1 MTDERKPSE
10 PRELPELPAAAVAPK
25 SSTSLQ
31 LVWLVPL
38 VAVIIGGWLAVKSI
52 LERGPTITIS
62 FKNAEGIEAGKTKVT
77 FKDVQIGQVSA
88 VRLSPDLKEVVV
100 TAQMVKD
107 FAPHLLQ
114 DTQFWLVRPRIS
126 GGNVSGLGTLV
137 SGAYIAVNVGKSTE
151 ERRDFTALETPPVVD
166 LDTPGRVFS
175 LHGATAG
182 SLSVGSPV
190 FYRQMQAGQ
199 VMAFQLDP
207 DGKGVTFKIFINQ
220 DYLKYVT
227 ANTRFWN
234 ESGIDVTAD
243 ANGIKLDVGSL
254 VSILIG
260 GIEFET
266 PALDLSAAAHPQ
278 ANDYELFASRAEA
291 LKNPESEVWQIRA
304 VFDQS
309 VRGLDRGAPVD
320 FRGIPAGEV
329 VAIDVDLDRKAGRLL
344 IPVTM
349 NIYPERLRA
358 RNVKHVQAPSET
370 EKRAYIDAMVNLGL
384 RAQLRTGN
392 LLTGQRFV
400 TLDFVQHA
408 PKARVDWSVTPALF
422 PTSGGS
428 LEELQ
433 TTIASIAKKIDE
445 MPIKEIGTD
454 LHQTLKSTNALIEK
468 LDTQVTPEARGMLQ
482 DVRKT
487 LDHADRLLSDDAPL
501 QQNAQQALHEMS
513 DAARALRVLADY
525 LERHPESLIRGKP
538 QDSNPEGSQ

>member
-1 MTDERKPSE
+1 MTDERKSPDM
-10 PRELPELPAAAVAPK
+10 PDLPEAAVAPK
-25 SSTSLQ
+25 SRWSLQ
-31 LVWLVPL
+31 LVWLVPI
-38 VAVIIGGWLAVKSI
+38 VAVVIGGWLAVRSI
-52 LERGPTITIS
+52 WERGPTITIS
-62 FKNAEGIEAGKTKVT
+62 FKNAEGIEAGKTKIT
-77 FKDVQIGQVSA
+77 FKDVQIGQVTT
-88 VRLSPDLKEVVV
+88 VRLSPDLGEVVV

-107 FAPHLLQ
+107 FAPHLHE

-137 SGAYIAVNVGKSTE
+137 SGAYIAVNVGKSTQPQRE
-151 ERRDFTALETPPVVD
+151 FTALETPPVVD
-166 LDTPGRVFS
+166 MDTPGHIFS
-175 LHGATAG
+175 LHSGTAG

-199 VMAFQLDP
+199 VVTFQLDP
-207 DGKGVTFKIFINQ
+207 DGEGVTFKIFINQ
-220 DYLKYVT
+220 EYVKYVT

-234 ESGIDVTAD
+234 ESGFDVTAD

-260 GIEFET
+260 GVEFET
-266 PALDLSAAAHPQ
+266 PDLNLGAAAHPR
-278 ANDYELFASRAEA
+278 ADDYVLFANRTAA

-329 VAIDVDLDRKAGRLL
+329 IAIDVDLDRKAGKLL

-349 NIYPERLRA
+349 NIYPERLRS
-358 RNVKHVQAPSET
+358 RELKHTTAPT
-370 EKRAYIDAMVNLGL
+370 EAEQRSYIDAMVSLGL

-392 LLTGQRFV
+392 LLTGQRYV
-400 TLDFVQHA
+400 TLDFVQNA
-408 PKARVDWSVTPALF
+408 PKARVDWSSTPALF

-428 LEELQ
+428 LEELA

-445 MPIKEIGTD
+445 MPIKQIGTD
-454 LHQTLKSTNALIEK
+454 LHQTLQSANALIEK

-482 DVRKT
+482 DARKT
-487 LDHADRLLSDDAPL
+487 LNNADRLLSPDAPL
-501 QQNAQQALHEMS
+501 QQDAQAALREMS

-538 QDSNPEGSQ
+538 EDSQ